1 MYHSDIYLLDI
12 FLIFLIYISLIHL
25 SDWCLSV
32 WSRSDILNL
41 YSVWSLFI
49 SLIFI
54 FYVFYCLVLIL
65 VSRGQHGRLDQHTL
79 ISTMLS
85 PGPLFTLIRVIRY
98 LLDMTEV
105 RTMSWFR
112 SYWMR
117 RLIDSVM
124 CWICIGNNSFR
135 VHCWLSSVVSNGFDR
150 PSSFDL
156 KRMIILRLSY
166 IIIKKFTHLKI
177 SHFQN
182 FVLIKPK
189 LHKSGIIVKMG
200 VLAKIRKI
208 TKISIKIWIIS
219 LQYI

>member
-1 MYHSDIYLLDI
+1 MIFIYIFDLYLLCILLSSSYPGFQGTAWSSRSTYVDLNDAFPWTPFHSD
-12 FLIFLIYISLIHL
+12 
-25 SDWCLSV
+25 W
-32 WSRSDILNL
+32 
-41 YSVWSLFI
+41 
-49 SLIFI
+49 
-54 FYVFYCLVLIL
+54 
-65 VSRGQHGRLDQHTL
+65 
-79 ISTMLS
+79 
-85 PGPLFTLIRVIRY
+85 VIRY

-124 CWICIGNNSFR
+124 CWICLGNNSFR

-166 IIIKKFTHLKI
+166 ITIKKFTHLKI

-182 FVLIKPK
+182 FVLISP
-189 LHKSGIIVKMG
+189 
-200 VLAKIRKI
+200 
-208 TKISIKIWIIS
+208 
-219 LQYI
+219 

>member
-1 MYHSDIYLLDI
+1 MNNTPNPLDNRWRNTLWCI
-12 FLIFLIYISLIHL
+12 TDAIHL

-49 SLIFI
+49 SFIFI
-54 FYVFYCLVLIL
+54 FYVFYTLVLIL

-124 CWICIGNNSFR
+124 CWICLGNNSFR

-156 KRMIILRLSY
+156 KKDDNPK
-166 IIIKKFTHLKI
+166 IIIYNHKKVYSPK
-177 SHFQN
+177 N
-182 FVLIKPK
+182 FAFSKFC
-189 LHKSGIIVKMG
+189 S
-200 VLAKIRKI
+200 
-208 TKISIKIWIIS
+208 
-219 LQYI
+219 Y